1 MLLVLS
7 PFIEGHVIIPEPVW
21 SNFSFNYPRVLGVLG
36 LPLISQEGS
45 LASLGSGP
53 PPCFPRSTPAFGS
66 TGRKKLC
73 WGVGRKF
80 CLGLECGPG
89 YHWGHSPPLPGPE
102 AQSPTKEASHPQ
114 TFPLSVPSQGW
125 VAGTTQS
132 PSGFSSRGGGG
143 SHRPAAEERWRS
155 QPPSYSLFS
164 LHHLPP

>member
-21 SNFSFNYPRVLGVLG
+21 SNFSFNCPRVLGVLG

-53 PPCFPRSTPAFGS
+53 PPGFPRSTPAFGS

-114 TFPLSVPSQGW
+114 TFPLSLCLHRGGWKGPLRVPAASLVG
-125 VAGTTQS
+125 V
-132 PSGFSSRGGGG
+132 GGGG
-143 SHRPAAEERWRS
+143 EPQASC
-155 QPPSYSLFS
+155 
-164 LHHLPP
+164 